1 MIIKGDKWSKMELKG
16 DKGQM
21 FEPSKSFTDL
31 VVWQRAHEFVL
42 DVYKVTKTFPVEER
56 FALCSQFQRAAIS
69 VPANIAEGY
78 KKLSKADK
86 LRFLNIAQG
95 SLEECRYYIV
105 LSRDLLY
112 INIETY
118 NELVGKVEETSR
130 LLNSYVR
137 GVVSKRFGESMD

>member
-1 MIIKGDKWSKMELKG
+1 MEVIIKGDKWSKMELKG

-78 KKLSKADK
+78 KNRGIDPKVAKSWVDSGWGLYGLPEEYGGKHWCN
-86 LRFLNIAQG
+86 RG
-95 SLEECRYYIV
+95 S
-105 LSRDLLY
+105 
-112 INIETY
+112 
-118 NELVGKVEETSR
+118 G
-130 LLNSYVR
+130 
-137 GVVSKRFGESMD
+137 G

>member
-1 MIIKGDKWSKMELKG
+1 MTGIVKWFNAEKGYGFITPDDGS
-16 DKGQM
+16 D
-21 FEPSKSFTDL
+21 DI
-31 VVWQRAHEFVL
+31 FVH
-42 DVYKVTKTFPVEER
+42 F
-56 FALCSQFQRAAIS
+56 SAI
-69 VPANIAEGY
+69 VAEGY

-137 GVVSKRFGESMD
+137 GVVSKQFGESMD